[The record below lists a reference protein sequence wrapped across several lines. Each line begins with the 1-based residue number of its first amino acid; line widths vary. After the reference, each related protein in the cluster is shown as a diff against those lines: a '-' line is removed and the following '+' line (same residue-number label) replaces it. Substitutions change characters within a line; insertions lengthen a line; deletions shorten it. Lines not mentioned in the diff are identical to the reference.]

1 MTNDQ
6 LTKLHDELIRLADHC
21 ERVAAQRALFG
32 DGVDGAEDDGRAR
45 AYRHAAELLR
55 VEMENGG

>member
-6 LTKLHDELIRLADHC
+6 LTKLHDGLIQYADHC

-32 DGVDGAEDDGRAR
+32 DGVDGAADDSKAR
-45 AYRHAAELLR
+45 ACRRAAELLR
-55 VEMENGG
+55 AEMEKGG